1 MKKIGATGTWGR
13 VELSSEATEG
23 QRIYVEPPRDV
34 MGVILVYGCDR
45 IETVHP
51 GQKAVFKARSAPKEI
66 RTMIRAIR
74 GRRRVSWSGIGQHD
88 RQVTHGYD
96 EQAAACP
103 MGEGAWAR
111 CASSHPRRR
120 PELAEGR
127 GDPVATAAIRAALPG
142 ARICCRGGSSLRAV
156 AFPRSR
162 RAAPA
167 GRPLQARTVRR
178 LRRPRQGSKWG
189 NPFTWKQGTLAEFV
203 VPMDEVLTRYKAWV
217 LSQPDLVD
225 RIKRELRGKRLGCW
239 CAPKAC
245 HGDILAAIANGDG
258 ASLA

>member
-1 MKKIGATGTWGR
+1 MGPCRTVVRGDGGPTHLRGTAAGWSWASSSSTGAIASRRSTPDR
-13 VELSSEATEG
+13 RRSS
-23 QRIYVEPPRDV
+23 RR
-34 MGVILVYGCDR
+34 
-45 IETVHP
+45 
-51 GQKAVFKARSAPKEI
+51 AVPQI
-66 RTMIRAIR
+66 QTMIRAIR

-142 ARICCRGGSSLRAV
+142 ARFCCRGGSSLRAV

-162 RAAPA
+162 RAPSSH
-167 GRPLQARTVRR
+167 RTLQARAVRR
-178 LRRPRQGSKWG
+178 VYRTWQGLRMGQPVHLEAGHARGVRGPS
-189 NPFTWKQGTLAEFV
+189 L
-203 VPMDEVLTRYKAWV
+203 DEVLPRYQAWV
-217 LSQPDLVD
+217 LSQPELVA
-225 RIKRELRGKRLGCW
+225 RIKRELRAKRLGCW
-239 CAPKAC
+239 CAPKPC
-245 HGDILAAIANGDG
+245 HGEILAAIANDEPLPYAG
-258 ASLA
+258 